1 MSRMCSQVLEE
12 VHRSILD
19 LLQHI
24 ASAEKVSSLLDV
36 GCWDGSTTIEYA
48 GVAHGARAFGIEVFQ
63 GPAAQAAQRGVS
75 VAVMDLERDR
85 FPWPDQSMDL
95 VVCNQVFEHLKN
107 VWLPMSEIAR
117 VLRVG
122 GHLLFSVPNLAS
134 LHNRALLALGQQ
146 PTSIRTFGP
155 HVRGFTLG
163 QVKELL
169 GADGVFRIRRIAA
182 VGFYPLSAKWARAFA
197 TLLPGA
203 AHTSILWVQKVEH
216 RSEWPWA
223 AYAQVLQA
231 TKWTD
236 DAGSRDS
243 ASQPLDSPLRGSL
256 AACGHF
262 PDTSD
267 LVSRAP

>member
-1 MSRMCSQVLEE
+1 MSRMCSLVLEE
-12 VHRSILD
+12 VHRLILD
-19 LLQHI
+19 LLRLI
-24 ASAEKVSSLLDV
+24 ASTDKVPALLDI

-48 GVAHGARAFGIEVFQ
+48 RAVDGARTYGIEVFSD
-63 GPAAQAAQRGVS
+63 PASHAAQRGVS
-75 VAVMDLERDR
+75 VAMMDLERER
-85 FPWPDQSMDL
+85 FPWLDQSMDL

-134 LHNRALLALGQQ
+134 LHNRALLAIGVQ

-163 QVKELL
+163 QTKAFLCE
-169 GADGVFRIRRIAA
+169 GGVFRVRQISAA
-182 VGFYPLSAKWARAFA
+182 GFYPLPARWARAFA
-197 TLLPGA
+197 AAFPDA
-203 AHTSILWVQKVEH
+203 AHTSILWVQKTEL

-223 AYAQVLQA
+223 AYAQNVQA

-236 DAGSRDS
+236 A
-243 ASQPLDSPLRGSL
+243 
-256 AACGHF
+256 
-262 PDTSD
+262 TE
-267 LVSRAP
+267 

>member
-1 MSRMCSQVLEE
+1 MSRMCALVLEE
-12 VHRSILD
+12 VHRSILG
-19 LLQHI
+19 LVRRI
-24 ASAEKVSSLLDV
+24 TASEKISSLLDV
-36 GCWDGSTTIEYA
+36 GCWDGSTTIEYTR
-48 GVAHGARAFGIEVFQ
+48 VADGARAYGIEVFQ
-63 GPAAQAAQRGVS
+63 DPASQAAGRGVS

-134 LHNRALLALGQQ
+134 LHNRALLALGVQ

-163 QVKELL
+163 QARTFLRA
-169 GADGVFRIRRIAA
+169 GGVFRIRRTAA
-182 VGFYPLSAKWARAFA
+182 VGFYPFPATVARAFA
-197 TLLPGA
+197 ALLPGA
-203 AHTSILWVQKVEH
+203 AHTSILWVQKTEH

-223 AYAQVLQA
+223 AYAQVFQA

-236 DAGSRDS
+236 G
-243 ASQPLDSPLRGSL
+243 
-256 AACGHF
+256 
-262 PDTSD
+262 TS
-267 LVSRAP
+267 

>member
-1 MSRMCSQVLEE
+1 MCSLVLEE
-12 VHRSILD
+12 VARSILG
-19 LLQHI
+19 LLRQI
-24 ASAEKVSSLLDV
+24 ASSNRVSSLLDV

-48 GVAHGARAFGIEVFQ
+48 RAAGGARAYGIEVFPD
-63 GPAAQAAQRGVS
+63 PAARAVARGVS

-85 FPWPDQSMDL
+85 FPWVDQSMDL

-134 LHNRALLALGQQ
+134 LHNRALLAVGVQ

-163 QVKELL
+163 QTKAFLCA
-169 GADGVFRIRRIAA
+169 GGVFRVRRTAA
-182 VGFYPLSAKWARAFA
+182 VGFYPLPATWARALAALF
-197 TLLPGA
+197 PGA
-203 AHTSILWVQKVEH
+203 AHTSILLVQKIEH

-223 AYAQVLQA
+223 AYAQVPQA
-231 TKWTD
+231 TTWTHGT
-236 DAGSRDS
+236 A
-243 ASQPLDSPLRGSL
+243 
-256 AACGHF
+256 
-262 PDTSD
+262 
-267 LVSRAP
+267 

>member
-12 VHRSILD
+12 VHRSILN
-19 LLQHI
+19 LVQHI
-24 ASAEKVSSLLDV
+24 ASAETVSSLLDV

-48 GVAHGARAFGIEVFQ
+48 RVADRARPYGIEVFQ
-63 GPAAQAAQRGVS
+63 GPAAQAVQRGVS
-75 VAVMDLERDR
+75 VAVMDLEHDR

-134 LHNRALLALGQQ
+134 LHNRALLALGLQ

-163 QVKELL
+163 QVKAFLSA
-169 GADGVFRIRRIAA
+169 GGVFRIRRIAA
-182 VGFYPLSAKWARAFA
+182 VGFYPLPAKWARAFA
-197 TLLPGA
+197 ALLPGT

-216 RSEWPWA
+216 RAEWPWA
-223 AYAQVLQA
+223 VYAQVLQA

-236 DAGSRDS
+236 DTGSRDS
-243 ASQPLDSPLRGSL
+243 ASQP
-256 AACGHF
+256 AADPARSQTIGASATTLNENWTC
-262 PDTSD
+262 T
-267 LVSRAP
+267 R

>member
-1 MSRMCSQVLEE
+1 MSRMCSQVLDE

-63 GPAAQAAQRGVS
+63 GPAAQAARRGVS

-134 LHNRALLALGQQ
+134 LHNRALLALGSQ

-163 QVKELL
+163 QVRTFLST
-169 GADGVFRIRRIAA
+169 GGGFRIRRAA
-182 VGFYPLSAKWARAFA
+182 PPRSYPPPAQLARGLAS
-197 TLLPGA
+197 LLPGA
-203 AHTSILWVQKVEH
+203 AHTSILWVQKIEH

-223 AYAQVLQA
+223 AY
-231 TKWTD
+231 
-236 DAGSRDS
+236 
-243 ASQPLDSPLRGSL
+243 
-256 AACGHF
+256 
-262 PDTSD
+262 
-267 LVSRAP
+267 